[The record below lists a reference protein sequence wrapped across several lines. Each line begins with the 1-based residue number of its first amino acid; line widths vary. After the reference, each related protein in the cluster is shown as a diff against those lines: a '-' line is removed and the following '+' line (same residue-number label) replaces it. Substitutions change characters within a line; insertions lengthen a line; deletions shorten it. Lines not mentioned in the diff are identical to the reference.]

1 MKKLFICLMVVIIS
15 VTAIKLAFYRS
26 FDVDTTSLLEYCK
39 QNGYSQEYC
48 IFVDFS
54 KPQGVNRFCIYDF
67 NKDKIIAKSLC
78 AQGRGRENNIF
89 THTFS
94 NEIGSH
100 YSSLGKYRVGDLVK
114 MPNPAR
120 GYGYLMHGLESTNS
134 NARVRAIMIHNGN
147 VGFET
152 FPLPCVPTSIGCFAV
167 SNKMMKE
174 IAKIEKKTKKPLLLY
189 AYK

>member
-1 MKKLFICLMVVIIS
+1 MKKFFVIVLSIIVVI
-15 VTAIKLAFYRS
+15 TAIKMCLYRT
-26 FDVDTTSLLEYCK
+26 FDVDTQSLFEYCK

-67 NKDKIIAKSLC
+67 KQGKIVAKSLC

-89 THTFS
+89 NHTFS
-94 NEIGSH
+94 NEIGSY

-114 MPNPAR
+114 MSKTIM
-120 GYGYLMHGLESTNS
+120 GHGYLMYGLESTNS
-134 NARVRAIMIHNGN
+134 NARERAIMIHRGN

-152 FPLPCVPTSIGCFAV
+152 FPLPCIPMSKGCFAV
-167 SNKMMKE
+167 SNKMMKA
-174 IAKIEKKTKKPLLLY
+174 IAEVESKTDKPILLY

>member
-1 MKKLFICLMVVIIS
+1 MC
-15 VTAIKLAFYRS
+15 FYRT
-26 FDVDTTSLLEYCK
+26 FDVDTQSLLEYCK

-67 NKDKIIAKSLC
+67 TQKKIIAKSLC

-89 THTFS
+89 NHTFS

-114 MPNPAR
+114 MSKPIF
-120 GYGYLMHGLESTNS
+120 GHGYLMHGLDSTNS
-134 NARVRAIMIHNGN
+134 NARVRAIMIHRGN

-152 FPLPCVPTSIGCFAV
+152 FPLPCIPTSKGCFAV

-174 IAKIEKKTKKPLLLY
+174 IAAVESKTNKPLLLY
-189 AYK
+189 AYR